1 MQKKLPIPDNLPN
14 HLTDI
19 FYHININLPKGDL
32 KETVELDKAINQ
44 VNASDVYAL
53 QDYPLHN
60 LSEYAGWALNSET
73 TQSASK
79 DSPLLIT
86 HWYYWGQQLYRSIN
100 PYKLDLKA
108 PSLLEIPAY
117 TKLPE
122 SLDSVVAEQDERLDL
137 SDTDAKKIT
146 GSIPAMHG
154 VIPKGSIFKQ
164 GDVILKKDEKLT
176 PEKLIVLRRAG
187 IKELSIYKN
196 PRILIVSMHSFDK
209 EEMSEESLYVKN
221 VLKTWGYKQVE
232 IKSLKPERFDAA
244 FNNLKKDNDPALDDS
259 LTTSRDDYIKF
270 FEEQTSNFDVI
281 ICCTYQNNRSSLF
294 QLEKLPI
301 FDQSSMSSALNTRC
315 MPANEIKILKGQDR
329 TPPSRE
335 TVQIYDESGNHKGMC
350 VVVTEDKT
358 TIINLPGDIQ
368 DIAILMHAFVKY
380 ILNKHISDFFDHAYF
395 KGKTDIEIVP
405 DVTNR
410 KLLWGCY
417 KAQENGEYVLEIIE
431 QQQSYQIEPFVKAN
445 CIVIVPFQE
454 QTIAKG
460 TDLYFMKI
468 D

>member
-1 MQKKLPIPDNLPN
+1 MQKKLPVLDNLPN

-32 KETVELDKAINQ
+32 KETVDLDEAINQ

-53 QDYPLHN
+53 QNYPLHN
-60 LSEYAGWALNSET
+60 LSGYTGWAINSEI
-73 TQSASK
+73 TQTASK
-79 DSPLLIT
+79 ESPLLIT
-86 HWYYWGQQLYRSIN
+86 SWYYWGQQLYRSIN
-100 PYKLDLKA
+100 PYKLDLNV

-122 SLDSVVAEQDERLDL
+122 SLDAVIAEQDERLDL

-176 PEKLIVLRRAG
+176 PEKLIALRRAG

-196 PRILIVSMHSFDK
+196 PKILIVSMHSFD
-209 EEMSEESLYVKN
+209 EDEMSEESLYVKD
-221 VLKTWGYKQVE
+221 VLKTWGYEHVE
-232 IKSLKPERFDAA
+232 IKLLKPERFDAA

-281 ICCTYQNNRSSLF
+281 LCCTYQNNRSSLF

-315 MPANEIKILKGQDR
+315 IPANEIKILKGKDR

-335 TVQIYDESGNHKGMC
+335 TVQIYDESGNHKGMR
-350 VVVTEDKT
+350 VVVTEDKA

-395 KGKTDIEIVP
+395 KGKADIEIVP
-405 DVTNR
+405 DTTNR
-410 KLLWGCY
+410 KLLWGNY
-417 KAQENGEYVLEIIE
+417 KAQENGEYLLEIIE
-431 QQQSYQIEPFVKAN
+431 QQQPYQIEPFVKAN
-445 CIVIVPFQE
+445 CIVMVPFQE
-454 QTIAKG
+454 QVIAKG

>member
-32 KETVELDKAINQ
+32 KETVKLDKAINQ

-86 HWYYWGQQLYRSIN
+86 HWYYWGQQLYRSIK
-100 PYKLDLKA
+100 PYKLDLKT

-122 SLDSVVAEQDERLDL
+122 SLDSVIAEQDERLDL
-137 SDTDAKKIT
+137 SDIDAKKII

-196 PRILIVSMHSFDK
+196 PIILIISMHSFDK
-209 EEMSEESLYVKN
+209 EEMSEESLYVKD
-221 VLKTWGYKQVE
+221 VLKTWGYEQVE

-281 ICCTYQNNRSSLF
+281 LCCTYQNNRSSLF

-335 TVQIYDESGNHKGMC
+335 TVQIYDESGNHKGMR
-350 VVVTEDKT
+350 VVVTEDKA

-431 QQQSYQIEPFVKAN
+431 QQQSYQIEAFVKAN

-468 D
+468 G

>member
-19 FYHININLPKGDL
+19 FYHINISLPKGDL
-32 KETVELDKAINQ
+32 KETVKLDEAINQ
-44 VNASDVYAL
+44 LNARDVYAV

-60 LSEYAGWALNSET
+60 LSEYAGWAINSEI
-73 TQSASK
+73 TQTASIE
-79 DSPLLIT
+79 SPLFIAN
-86 HWYYWGQQLYRSIN
+86 WYYWGQQLYRFIN
-100 PYKLDLKA
+100 PYKLDLKT

-122 SLDSVVAEQDERLDL
+122 PLDSVIPEQDERLDL

-146 GSIPAMHG
+146 GPISAMYG

-164 GDVILKKDEKLT
+164 GDVILKKDERLT
-176 PEKLIVLRRAG
+176 PEKLIILRRAG
-187 IKELSIYKN
+187 IKELTIYKK
-196 PRILIVSMHSFDK
+196 PKILIVSMYSFDK
-209 EEMSEESLYVKN
+209 EEMSEESLYVKD
-221 VLKTWGYKQVE
+221 VLKTWGYEQVE
-232 IKSLKPERFDAA
+232 IKSLKPERYDAA
-244 FNNLKKDNDPALDDS
+244 FNSLKKDNNSALDES

-270 FEEQTSNFDVI
+270 FEEQTMNFDVI
-281 ICCTYQNNRSSLF
+281 LCCTYQNSRSALF

-301 FDQSSMSSALNTRC
+301 FDQSSMSAALNTRC
-315 MPANEIKILKGQDR
+315 MPGNEIKILKGKDR

-335 TVQIYDESGNHKGMC
+335 TVQIYDENGKHKGMR
-350 VVVTEDKT
+350 VVVTEDKAI
-358 TIINLPGDIQ
+358 IINLPGDIQ

-405 DVTNR
+405 DATNR
-410 KLLWGCY
+410 KLLWGHY
-417 KAQENGEYVLEIIE
+417 KAHESGEYILEIIE
-431 QQQSYQIEPFVKAN
+431 QQPYQIEPPLSAN
-445 CIVIVPFQE
+445 CIVMVPFQE
-454 QTIAKG
+454 KVIAKG
-460 TDLYFMKI
+460 NDLYFMKI

>member
-122 SLDSVVAEQDERLDL
+122 SLDSVIAEQDERLDL

-209 EEMSEESLYVKN
+209 EEMSEESLYVKD

-244 FNNLKKDNDPALDDS
+244 FNNLKKDNDLALDDS

-329 TPPSRE
+329 TPLSRE
-335 TVQIYDESGNHKGMC
+335 TVQIYDESGNHKGMR
-350 VVVTEDKT
+350 VVVTEDKA

-395 KGKTDIEIVP
+395 KGKTDIEIIP

-468 D
+468 G

>member
-19 FYHININLPKGDL
+19 FYHINISLPKGDL
-32 KETVELDKAINQ
+32 KETVKLDEAINQ
-44 VNASDVYAL
+44 LNARDVYAL

-60 LSEYAGWALNSET
+60 LSEYAGWAINSEI
-73 TQSASK
+73 TQTASIE
-79 DSPLLIT
+79 SPLFIAN
-86 HWYYWGQQLYRSIN
+86 WYYWGQQLYRSIN
-100 PYKLDLKA
+100 PYQLDLKT

-122 SLDSVVAEQDERLDL
+122 PLDSVIPEQDERLDL

-164 GDVILKKDEKLT
+164 GDVILKKDERLT
-176 PEKLIVLRRAG
+176 PEKLIILRRAG
-187 IKELSIYKN
+187 IKELTIYKK
-196 PRILIVSMHSFDK
+196 PKILIVSMHSFDK
-209 EEMSEESLYVKN
+209 EEMSEESLYVKD
-221 VLKTWGYKQVE
+221 VLKTWGYEQVE
-232 IKSLKPERFDAA
+232 IKSLKPERYDAA
-244 FNNLKKDNDPALDDS
+244 FNSLKKDNNSALDES

-270 FEEQTSNFDVI
+270 FEEQTMNFDVI
-281 ICCTYQNNRSSLF
+281 LCCTYQNSRSALF

-301 FDQSSMSSALNTRC
+301 FDQSSMSAALNTRC
-315 MPANEIKILKGQDR
+315 MPGNEIKILKGKDR

-335 TVQIYDESGNHKGMC
+335 TVQIYDENGKHKGMR
-350 VVVTEDKT
+350 VVVTEDKA

-395 KGKTDIEIVP
+395 KGKTNIEIVP
-405 DVTNR
+405 DVINR
-410 KLLWGCY
+410 KLLWGHY
-417 KAQENGEYVLEIIE
+417 KANESGEYILEIIE
-431 QQQSYQIEPFVKAN
+431 QQPYQIDPPLSPN
-445 CIVIVPFQE
+445 CIVMVPFQE
-454 QTIAKG
+454 KIIAKG
-460 TDLYFMKI
+460 NDLYFMKI

>member
-19 FYHININLPKGDL
+19 FYHINISLPKGDL
-32 KETVELDKAINQ
+32 KETVKLDEAINQ
-44 VNASDVYAL
+44 LNARDVYAV

-60 LSEYAGWALNSET
+60 LSEYAGWAINSEI
-73 TQSASK
+73 TQTASIE
-79 DSPLLIT
+79 SPLFIAN
-86 HWYYWGQQLYRSIN
+86 WYYWGQQLYRSIN
-100 PYKLDLKA
+100 PYKLDLKT

-122 SLDSVVAEQDERLDL
+122 PLDSVIPEQDERLDL

-146 GSIPAMHG
+146 GPISAMHG

-164 GDVILKKDEKLT
+164 GDVILKKDERLT
-176 PEKLIVLRRAG
+176 PEKLIILRRAG
-187 IKELSIYKN
+187 IKELTIYKK
-196 PRILIVSMHSFDK
+196 PKILIVSMHSFDK
-209 EEMSEESLYVKN
+209 EEMSEESLYVKD
-221 VLKTWGYKQVE
+221 VLKTWGYEQVE
-232 IKSLKPERFDAA
+232 IKSLKPERYDAA
-244 FNNLKKDNDPALDDS
+244 FNSLKKDNNSALDES
-259 LTTSRDDYIKF
+259 LTTSRNDYIKF
-270 FEEQTSNFDVI
+270 FEEQTMNFDVI
-281 ICCTYQNNRSSLF
+281 LCCTYQNSRSALF

-301 FDQSSMSSALNTRC
+301 FDQSSISAALNTRC
-315 MPANEIKILKGQDR
+315 MPGNEIKILKGKDR

-335 TVQIYDESGNHKGMC
+335 TVQIYDENGKHKGMR
-350 VVVTEDKT
+350 VVVTEDKA

-410 KLLWGCY
+410 KLLWGHY
-417 KAQENGEYVLEIIE
+417 KTHESG
-431 QQQSYQIEPFVKAN
+431 
-445 CIVIVPFQE
+445 
-454 QTIAKG
+454 
-460 TDLYFMKI
+460 
-468 D
+468 

>member
-137 SDTDAKKIT
+137 SDTEAKKIT

-176 PEKLIVLRRAG
+176 PEKLIVLRRVG

-196 PRILIVSMHSFDK
+196 PRILIVSMYSFDK
-209 EEMSEESLYVKN
+209 EEMSEESLYVKDI
-221 VLKTWGYKQVE
+221 LKTWGYEQVE

-259 LTTSRDDYIKF
+259 LTTSRGDYIKF

-281 ICCTYQNNRSSLF
+281 ICCTYQNNRSFLF

-335 TVQIYDESGNHKGMC
+335 TVQIYDESGNHKGMR
-350 VVVTEDKT
+350 VVVTEDKA

>member
-122 SLDSVVAEQDERLDL
+122 SLDSVIAEQDERLDL

-196 PRILIVSMHSFDK
+196 PKILIISMHSFDK
-209 EEMSEESLYVKN
+209 EEMSEESLYVKD
-221 VLKTWGYKQVE
+221 VLKTWGYEQVE

-259 LTTSRDDYIKF
+259 LTTSRGDYIKF

-281 ICCTYQNNRSSLF
+281 LCCPYQNNRSSLF

-329 TPPSRE
+329 TPASRE
-335 TVQIYDESGNHKGMC
+335 TVQIYDESGNHKGMR
-350 VVVTEDKT
+350 VVVTEDKA
-358 TIINLPGDIQ
+358 TIINLLGDIQ

-395 KGKTDIEIVP
+395 KGKVDIEIVP

>member
-1 MQKKLPIPDNLPN
+1 
-14 HLTDI
+14 
-19 FYHININLPKGDL
+19 
-32 KETVELDKAINQ
+32 
-44 VNASDVYAL
+44 
-53 QDYPLHN
+53 
-60 LSEYAGWALNSET
+60 
-73 TQSASK
+73 
-79 DSPLLIT
+79 
-86 HWYYWGQQLYRSIN
+86 
-100 PYKLDLKA
+100 
-108 PSLLEIPAY
+108 
-117 TKLPE
+117 
-122 SLDSVVAEQDERLDL
+122 
-137 SDTDAKKIT
+137 
-146 GSIPAMHG
+146 MHG
-154 VIPKGSIFKQ
+154 AIPKGSIFKQ

-209 EEMSEESLYVKN
+209 EEMSEESLYVKD
-221 VLKTWGYKQVE
+221 VLKTWGYEQVE

-281 ICCTYQNNRSSLF
+281 LCCTYQNNRSSLF

-315 MPANEIKILKGQDR
+315 IPANEIKILKGQDR
-329 TPPSRE
+329 TPASRE
-335 TVQIYDESGNHKGMC
+335 TVQIYDESGNHKGMR
-350 VVVTEDKT
+350 VVVTEDKA

-410 KLLWGCY
+410 KLLWGHY
-417 KAQENGEYVLEIIE
+417 KPQENGEYVLEIIE
-431 QQQSYQIEPFVKAN
+431 QRQSYQIEPFVKAN

>member
-1 MQKKLPIPDNLPN
+1 MQKKLPVPDNLPN

-32 KETVELDKAINQ
+32 KETVDLDEAINQ

-53 QDYPLHN
+53 QNYPLHN
-60 LSEYAGWALNSET
+60 LSGYTGWAINSEI
-73 TQSASK
+73 TQTASK
-79 DSPLLIT
+79 ESPLLIT
-86 HWYYWGQQLYRSIN
+86 SWYYWGQQLYRSIN
-100 PYKLDLKA
+100 PYKLDLNV

-122 SLDSVVAEQDERLDL
+122 SLDAVIAEQDERLDL

-176 PEKLIVLRRAG
+176 PEKLIALRRAG

-196 PRILIVSMHSFDK
+196 PKILIVSMHSFDK
-209 EEMSEESLYVKN
+209 EEMSEESIYVRDI
-221 VLKTWGYKQVE
+221 LKTWGYEHVE
-232 IKSLKPERFDAA
+232 IKLLKPERFDAA

-281 ICCTYQNNRSSLF
+281 LCCTYQNNRSALF

-315 MPANEIKILKGQDR
+315 IPAKEIKILKGKDR

-335 TVQIYDESGNHKGMC
+335 TVQIYDESGNHKGMR
-350 VVVTEDKT
+350 VVVTEDKA

-395 KGKTDIEIVP
+395 KGKADIEIVP
-405 DVTNR
+405 DTTNR
-410 KLLWGCY
+410 KLLWGSY
-417 KAQENGEYVLEIIE
+417 KAQENGEYLLEIIE
-431 QQQSYQIEPFVKAN
+431 QQQPYQIEPFVKAN
-445 CIVIVPFQE
+445 CIVMVPFQE
-454 QTIAKG
+454 QVIAKG

>member
-100 PYKLDLKA
+100 PYKLDLKT

-122 SLDSVVAEQDERLDL
+122 SLDSVIAEQDERLDL

-176 PEKLIVLRRAG
+176 TEKLIVLRRAG

-196 PRILIVSMHSFDK
+196 PKILIISMHSFDK
-209 EEMSEESLYVKN
+209 EEMSEESLYVKD
-221 VLKTWGYKQVE
+221 VLKTWGYEQVE
-232 IKSLKPERFDAA
+232 IKSLKPERFNAA

-281 ICCTYQNNRSSLF
+281 LCCTYQNNRSSLF

-335 TVQIYDESGNHKGMC
+335 TVQIYDESGNHKGMR
-350 VVVTEDKT
+350 VVVTEDKA

-468 D
+468 G